1 MKLFVY
7 LLNLKNYKI
16 MIYKVVRTYSYRMG
30 TIVEANSEE
39 EAMSIVESN
48 SRDYDWDDEDGGEH
62 MLEDTYCYVG
72 VDRNG
77 DPAET
82 TSDVVY
88 FEA

>member
-1 MKLFVY
+1 
-7 LLNLKNYKI
+7 
-16 MIYKVVRTYSYRMG
+16 MIYNVVRTYSYRMG

-39 EAMSIVESN
+39 EALSIVEN
-48 SRDYDWDDEDGGEH
+48 NPGDYDWNDEDGGEH
-62 MLEDTYCYVG
+62 MLEDTCCYIG

-82 TSDVVY
+82 TDDVVE

>member
-1 MKLFVY
+1 
-7 LLNLKNYKI
+7 
-16 MIYKVVRTYSYRMG
+16 MIYRVIRTYSYRMG
-30 TIVEANSEE
+30 TVVEASSEE
-39 EAMSIVESN
+39 EAMQIVCSSPN
-48 SRDYDWDDEDGGEH
+48 DYEWEDEDGGEH

-82 TSDVVY
+82 VDDVVE